1 MQKFEHLIL
10 LMKTPFYSIENT
22 IQFPKAHTP
31 EVRPDIVSAVHLLP
45 SSVQTPAQLD

>member
-22 IQFPKAHTP
+22 TQFPKVHTP
-31 EVRPDIVSAVHLLP
+31 EVRPDIVSAVHLCF
-45 SSVQTPAQLD
+45 